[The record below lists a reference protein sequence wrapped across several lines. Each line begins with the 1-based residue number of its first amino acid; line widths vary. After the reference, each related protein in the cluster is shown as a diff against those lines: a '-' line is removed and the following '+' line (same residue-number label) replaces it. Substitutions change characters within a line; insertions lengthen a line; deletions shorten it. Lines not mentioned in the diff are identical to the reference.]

1 VVKDTDR
8 SSRAHPHQRSAGT
21 GEATGPSTAPG
32 TTGAAPAA
40 PTTLVAGPPVARA
53 AGVPSPAPSAEAG
66 SATPA
71 PPASSRRSTPT
82 PAGAPA
88 AAPKAG
94 RTPTIPTQRVQ
105 PAAELVPAAPRR
117 RKVPIAV
124 AGAVAFA
131 LVATGSAAWGIQRD
145 RAQAAEE
152 ARLAHARVDEVVAAQ
167 GADAAA
173 TQTVGEHATL
183 VVYDAGRAQV
193 QAAAQAALAHA
204 AATLAGTPNAGDGP
218 RAALQGASDT
228 LTKAAADPHVSFASL
243 RTATAGIAAP
253 DAAAVQAQAAWQAA
267 ENARI
272 AAEQA
277 AAAQAAAAQA
287 AAKAKPRTTT
297 SRARTGTS
305 SGGGSTA
312 PAPETSGGVGSV
324 YSAGSIG
331 AALNSFRASQ
341 GLSSLAIVSSGAR
354 VSHAQAMAASNS
366 IYHSGAT
373 PEIVGRV
380 SAPSSSAMINAYA
393 NSAGHRAIMV
403 GNYSTAYIGAV
414 TAPCTMGG
422 VSYGECLYTAITF
435 G

>member
-1 VVKDTDR
+1 M
-8 SSRAHPHQRSAGT
+8 
-21 GEATGPSTAPG
+21 
-32 TTGAAPAA
+32 A
-40 PTTLVAGPPVARA
+40 PTTLVTAPPVARA
-53 AGVPSPAPSAEAG
+53 AGVPTPAPSAEAG
-66 SATPA
+66 GATAA
-71 PPASSRRSTPT
+71 PPASSRRSTRTPT
-82 PAGAPA
+82 APGAGAPA
-88 AAPKAG
+88 APKVG

-105 PAAELVPAAPRR
+105 PAAELVPPAPRR

-131 LVATGSAAWGIQRD
+131 LVATGSATWGIQRD

-152 ARLAHARVDEVVAAQ
+152 ARQAHARVDEVVAAQ

-193 QAAAQAALAHA
+193 QSAAQAALAHA
-204 AATLAGTPNAGDGP
+204 ATTLAGTPNAGDGP
-218 RAALQGASDT
+218 RAALQGASDA
-228 LTKAAADPHVSFASL
+228 LTKAAADPHVSFTSL

-277 AAAQAAAAQA
+277 AAAQAAAAA

-297 SRARTGTS
+297 SKPRTSTSTS
-305 SGGGSTA
+305 SGGGSVA